1 MERRQLFEPP
11 STRWNLSKPGQQ
23 RNRRKWLA
31 FIRLCF
37 ECFCH
42 PNTLTEPPFRPLPLM
57 PLHHSC
63 SKIQFLSHPDLLS
76 HDPTHQRAKAAAK
89 APANAATTP
98 AAPVGI
104 PTASLTVVE
113 VAVAMVDVVGG
124 ATLVAVAVNTVVL
137 LLVKTVAVV
146 FLLQSL
152 SVSVGPS
159 QSAATR
165 ALRPRRKIV
174 EGFGFMVV
182 MLRWYDLR

>member
-1 MERRQLFEPP
+1 M
-11 STRWNLSKPGQQ
+11 
-23 RNRRKWLA
+23 
-31 FIRLCF
+31 
-37 ECFCH
+37 
-42 PNTLTEPPFRPLPLM
+42 
-57 PLHHSC
+57 
-63 SKIQFLSHPDLLS
+63 
-76 HDPTHQRAKAAAK
+76 
-89 APANAATTP
+89 
-98 AAPVGI
+98 GI

-146 FLLQSL
+146 VLLQSL